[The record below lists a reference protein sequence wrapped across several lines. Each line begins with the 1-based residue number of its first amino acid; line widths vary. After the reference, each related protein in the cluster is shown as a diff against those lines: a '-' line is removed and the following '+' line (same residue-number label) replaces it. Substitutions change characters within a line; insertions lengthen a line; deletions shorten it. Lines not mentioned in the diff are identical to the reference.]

1 MKVIRARKTV
11 RYGEGMT
18 NTREDRPR
26 PIYLSTDCRCS
37 HTYNWHVPGRV
48 CQVPRCT
55 CKDFTPADQA

>member
-1 MKVIRARKTV
+1 
-11 RYGEGMT
+11 MT